1 MDCRCWH
8 PNGLDAG
15 KLPGYSAHTQRAL
28 LHTAR
33 AHTERRELE
42 RVVAFLRRSIHQQQT
57 RCLGAI
63 EVDIYTRHTHTRTN
77 THTKAPDCCWLQGCP
92 PCWRHYIGQILF
104 FIWVQNSIG
113 QIIFEIMIH
122 ADRYWTITADVVV
135 ISKRRGRYHQLFSLF
150 ILVELIG
157 AQAKIPVGGFFGG
170 YVWTGGCWIY
180 SLSFYARAE
189 S

>member
-1 MDCRCWH
+1 MIFR
-8 PNGLDAG
+8 
-15 KLPGYSAHTQRAL
+15 
-28 LHTAR
+28 
-33 AHTERRELE
+33 
-42 RVVAFLRRSIHQQQT
+42 
-57 RCLGAI
+57 
-63 EVDIYTRHTHTRTN
+63 IY
-77 THTKAPDCCWLQGCP
+77 
-92 PCWRHYIGQILF
+92 
-104 FIWVQNSIG
+104 
-113 QIIFEIMIH
+113 

-157 AQAKIPVGGFFGG
+157 GPSENSGGGVFGG